1 MLRSHT
7 VYKETNSS
15 EVSEVTN
22 YVQHPVLLYAAA
34 AAVNMFL
41 ICFIESNC
49 YGSSE
54 YVFIFSI
61 N

>member
-1 MLRSHT
+1 MLRSRT

-22 YVQHPVLLYAAA
+22 YVQHPVLLYAA

>member
-1 MLRSHT
+1 MLSSRT
-7 VYKETNSS
+7 VYKETNSY
-15 EVSEVTN
+15 ELSEVTN
-22 YVQHPVLLYAAA
+22 YVQHLVLVYAA
-34 AAVNMFL
+34 AAVNLFL

-49 YGSSE
+49 YGTSE